1 MKRGPTINQSKA
13 LDIAHLMMT
22 GMKRNDIAKTV
33 GVGIDTLSEHITNMR
48 RKTNAP
54 SYEPLDKVA
63 YRYVKEFGN

>member
-1 MKRGPTINQSKA
+1 
-13 LDIAHLMMT
+13 MMT